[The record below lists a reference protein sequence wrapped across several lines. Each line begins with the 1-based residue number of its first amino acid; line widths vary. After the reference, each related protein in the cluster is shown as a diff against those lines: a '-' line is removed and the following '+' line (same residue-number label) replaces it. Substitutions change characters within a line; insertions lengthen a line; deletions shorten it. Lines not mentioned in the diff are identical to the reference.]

1 MYRVIL
7 LRLFHQTSC
16 FFVLC
21 YHQFD
26 VEQLLRFGEIV
37 KGLRYST
44 LSFISTFR
52 QTFHSRQFL
61 TSKFVLRA
69 DALFWGKNQSNHMKP
84 DLPTAGHQRLKVLHI
99 TTLQQQTLDLS
110 IHRGQSLQPSPSPV
124 NTPRCSF
131 RQRNLDMG

>member
-7 LRLFHQTSC
+7 LRLFHETSC

-69 DALFWGKNQSNHMKP
+69 DALFGGKTS
-84 DLPTAGHQRLKVLHI
+84 PT
-99 TTLQQQTLDLS
+99 T
-110 IHRGQSLQPSPSPV
+110 
-124 NTPRCSF
+124 
-131 RQRNLDMG
+131 